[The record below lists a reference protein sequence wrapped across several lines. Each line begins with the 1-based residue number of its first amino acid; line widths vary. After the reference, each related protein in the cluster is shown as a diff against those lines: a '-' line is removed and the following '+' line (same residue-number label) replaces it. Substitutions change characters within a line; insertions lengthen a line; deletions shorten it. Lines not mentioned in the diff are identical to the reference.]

1 MPQTRRQAHE
11 AEHADGAHSRPD
23 ALSLSLPEDV
33 DLEALSEL
41 LPDTNITSPTSDIII
56 SVYRLLIAQAL
67 EGRSIALELDEA
79 RAEIDKK
86 EVELDQALQ
95 DKETASRDFEE
106 ALEGVQNELKEVRQE
121 RDQLGSITTLQTQI
135 QDLLSSQNASS
146 SEVEVLK
153 RRVEDTEREK
163 RDLVAV
169 ITRLKQDGIQQD
181 EEIQTLRVNLKEAR
195 QEHLVL
201 ESQVRELRSGETA
214 TKFKIESLSQQ
225 LQLAQAE
232 AERTNNELTVKSE
245 DFSKYRRE
253 KHAELAN
260 VQASLDALTETHAVT
275 QTSLKSL
282 QSSHTAQN
290 HQLTQALSRVQNLQ
304 GQLADQEAT
313 YSSEANSLRRLVT
326 MLEDREK
333 QNKAMLEGLER
344 EWDDHREK
352 SAQKEMALKEER
364 EHERKAREISEKKA
378 EQLEAILNR
387 MERGELPITMRGT
400 PGTPFRTPSSSDL
413 VDGGMLSLSPTVA
426 MASKTQRKGKGFTE
440 VYADYVR
447 LQEEY
452 AAKCAEYDHMDRT
465 LSSVLGQIEER
476 APILSQQ
483 RVEYERLKSEATQ
496 LASQLAQAISDRDA
510 QANLVSENVQKL
522 QKSTRENDLLQKQLN
537 DLGRQVQALLREVSR
552 RDDPTIPSDEDLDA
566 MHIVPAEDTEAVI
579 TNHLVLF
586 KSVGGLQEQNQKLL
600 KIVREMG
607 RKMET
612 EERDYREAMEREQ
625 AEAIQE
631 AHAAIQDMASQL
643 DLQKKSSDNLI
654 KAYVKERDAL
664 RDMLAKEKAGDTA
677 PVNGVSE
684 QEHVTSAPADVV
696 QELADTQSQFEAYR
710 LEMGIDTSNLQKA
723 LAVSQKE
730 ASGLAVSLAKANA
743 QLEYLAERHR
753 TDQDQLTR
761 HDRDLAA
768 LNKRY
773 QDAYDR
779 FTRAEIESNRATEEL
794 QVVTGRFEQLRN
806 DCANLKAE
814 KKVSEGIQNRLVEE
828 NKTLAL
834 ERSKLSDLMSNVQKM
849 HNDLERSGENDRRR
863 LESQLQGLESQ
874 TSDLRVQLSQERDN
888 IRHLTLQKEIELKEL
903 QMRIDKSLQEH
914 SKTREALVGAETS
927 KKHLEER
934 VEELTRQQQG
944 NEEKLAVYE
953 RHSSGSS
960 GVGPSSHS
968 DLPHEQQ
975 LEAEVAELRSTLRV
989 TEVDLATARNHVQQF
1004 QEISRA
1010 NEEALANLNN
1020 TFDEYKMTMEGQIA
1034 RHESHCQ
1041 ALKEK
1046 LEAAEGQLTEL
1057 TVKYNDLQRSFEA
1070 ERVAWAN
1077 DKKTLEGT
1085 IVDMSTS
1092 EKNSESDRTSRE
1104 NEVRQQEERARA
1116 AEERYSNE
1124 VIAHAESMKT
1134 IENLKRDLVAAQA
1147 TSRENLTAAETAK
1160 VNLTTSESSWK
1171 HQREALEKEIA
1182 DLTARTQDLNSQN
1195 ALLHSHLESVSN
1207 QANRIKLAAESSSSG
1222 NGEGDGPGDVDTKL
1236 SELRSVVSYLRK
1248 EKEIVDLQL
1257 ELSKQENSRLK
1268 AQVDYLS
1275 QSLEDV
1281 RATLSE
1287 EREKAVETAASA
1299 VQHAELLERINQLN
1313 LLRESNATLRADSE
1327 RHAKRARELDSKL
1340 KQLSQELDPAKEQAR
1355 LAQAELQACKAQIG
1369 RLEEEGRKW
1378 QERNAQLLSKY
1389 DRIDPAEVAALRD
1402 EIEQLNS
1409 QKAELERQKIEADQA
1424 SSGHSDSVKVAE
1436 ERIKTLEENIRKSEE
1451 TVQKVRDHV
1460 KRNLTIFNNKL
1471 ASADAQKKALEEEKS
1486 KLLEKVNEL
1495 EKTISDHQQAPNDAA
1510 NPTGSS
1516 EEIVSQAATIVSVSS
1531 SSSYLFYSQKDQA
1544 SLLEERDKLLAEKT
1558 SWEKQH
1564 ASVSADSSTTDE
1576 AKSAWEVEKA
1586 SLLQARDEALTK
1598 LKVVSEEAAKVTE
1611 EAKNFK
1617 RQSEKFQARIS
1628 DMMKAKAAEEE
1639 RQAGLPKPESSGL
1652 SEEAAKQHAEELRA
1666 LEMRLVASHQKEL
1679 AAAREAAVAGLKA
1692 NSSEDKDKKDEIA
1705 SAVSAAIA
1713 EHEKTWTAKQATE
1726 IEAAIERGRME
1737 QVAKGKLKDAQLVRA
1752 QKKVKDLEAQIL
1764 EWRTAGLVPEV
1775 VPATPTTTTT
1785 PSNPITAASTSN
1797 APAPS
1802 AAKATAA
1809 STTNAP
1815 VPPAAK
1821 STTATP
1827 LPRKPSLGPA
1837 SAGTVVRGGAVPRGM
1852 RVPPRGGMGRGVASR
1867 PAAPAAA
1874 AAAAAASTGGVSII
1888 GAANKRP
1895 REPEPPASDD
1905 SLAKRLKPADGTTTP
1920 KPPVTIRRPAPGPP
1934 A

>member
-11 AEHADGAHSRPD
+11 AEHSEVAHSHPD
-23 ALSLSLPEDV
+23 ELSFSLPEDV

-41 LPDTNITSPTSDIII
+41 LPDTNITSPTSDTII
-56 SVYRLLIAQAL
+56 SVYRLLLAQAL

-79 RAEIDKK
+79 RAEIDRK

-95 DKETASRDFEE
+95 DKETASRELEE
-106 ALEGVQNELKEVRQE
+106 VLERVQNELNQVKQE
-121 RDQLGSITTLQTQI
+121 RDQLGSVVSGKFFI
-135 QDLLSSQNASS
+135 QNLSSSQNASS
-146 SEVEVLK
+146 SEVENLK

-163 RDLVAV
+163 RDLVGV
-169 ITRLKQDGIQQD
+169 ISRLKQDGIQQD
-181 EEIQTLRVNLKEAR
+181 EEIHTLRVNLKEAR
-195 QEHLVL
+195 QEHLAL

-214 TKFKIESLSQQ
+214 TKYKIESLSQQ

-232 AERTNNELTVKSE
+232 AERTNNDLTAKSE

-260 VQASLDALTETHAVT
+260 VQASLDALTETHVAT
-275 QTSLKSL
+275 QASLKSL
-282 QSSHTAQN
+282 QSSHTTQS
-290 HQLTQALSRVQNLQ
+290 HQLTQTLSRVQSLQ

-333 QNKAMLEGLER
+333 QNKEMLEGLER
-344 EWDDHREK
+344 EWDEHRDRY
-352 SAQKEMALKEER
+352 AQKEILLKEEIER
-364 EHERKAREISEKKA
+364 ERKAREVAEKKT
-378 EQLEAILNR
+378 EQLEAVLDR
-387 MERGELPITMRGT
+387 MERGELPIPMRGT

-413 VDGGMLSLSPTVA
+413 VDGGILSLSPTVA
-426 MASKTQRKGKGFTE
+426 MASKTQRRGKGFTE

-483 RVEYERLKSEATQ
+483 RAEYERLKSEAAQ
-496 LASQLAQAISDRDA
+496 LASQLAQAISDRDG
-510 QANLVSENVQKL
+510 QANLASDNAQKL
-522 QKSTRENDLLQKQLN
+522 QKSTRENELLQKQLD
-537 DLGRQVQALLREVSR
+537 DLGRQVQGLLREVSR

-566 MHIVPAEDTEAVI
+566 MGIAPAEDTEAVI

-586 KSVGGLQEQNQKLL
+586 RSVGSLQEQNQKLL

-607 RKMET
+607 RKMEA

-625 AEAIQE
+625 AEAIKE
-631 AHAAIQDMASQL
+631 AHAAIQDMVAQL
-643 DLQKKSSDNLI
+643 DMQKKSSDNLI

-664 RDMLAKEKAGDTA
+664 RDMLAKEKAGNTA
-677 PVNGVSE
+677 VVNGASE
-684 QEHVTSAPADVV
+684 QQNVQAPTDIM

-723 LAVSQKE
+723 LAASQKE

-753 TDQDQLTR
+753 TDQDQLSR
-761 HDRDLAA
+761 HDRDLAV

-779 FTRAEIESNRATEEL
+779 FTRAEIESNRATEEI
-794 QVVTGRFEQLRN
+794 QVAAGRIEQLRN

-814 KKVSEGIQNRLVEE
+814 KKIWEGIQNRLVEE

-863 LESQLQGLESQ
+863 LESQLQGLENQ
-874 TSDLRVQLSQERDN
+874 TSDLRAQLSQERDN
-888 IRHLTLQKEIELKEL
+888 VRHLTLQKEIEFKEL
-903 QMRIDKSLQEH
+903 QMRIDKNLQEH

-934 VEELTRQQQG
+934 VQELMRQLQG

-953 RHSSGSS
+953 RRSSGIN
-960 GVGPSSHS
+960 GVGQSSNS
-968 DLPHEQQ
+968 DLSHEQQ
-975 LEAEVAELRSTLRV
+975 LEAEVAELRSSLRV
-989 TEVDLATARNHVQQF
+989 TEVDLATARTHVQQF

-1010 NEEALANLNN
+1010 NEEALTNLNN
-1020 TFDEYKMTMEGQIA
+1020 TYDEYKMTMEGQIA
-1034 RHESHCQ
+1034 RHKSDFQ

-1046 LEAAEGQLTEL
+1046 LETAEGQLTEF
-1057 TVKYNDLQRSFEA
+1057 TAKYNDLQKSFEA

-1077 DKKTLEGT
+1077 DKKTLEDT

-1104 NEVRQQEERARA
+1104 NEVRRQEERAKA

-1134 IENLKRDLVAAQA
+1134 IETLKRDLAAAQTTA
-1147 TSRENLTAAETAK
+1147 RDNLTAVETAK

-1171 HQREALEKEIA
+1171 HQKEALEKEIA
-1182 DLTARTQDLNSQN
+1182 DLAARTQDLNSQN

-1222 NGEGDGPGDVDTKL
+1222 SGEGDGPGDVDTKL

-1257 ELSKQENSRLK
+1257 ELSKQENSRVK
-1268 AQVDYLS
+1268 AQVDHLS

-1281 RATLSE
+1281 RATLSQ

-1299 VQHAELLERINQLN
+1299 VQHAELLERTNQLN
-1313 LLRESNATLRADSE
+1313 LLRESNATLRTNSE
-1327 RHAKRARELDSKL
+1327 RHAERVLELENKL
-1340 KQLSQELDPAKEQAR
+1340 KQLSQELDPAKEQTR
-1355 LAQAELQACKAQIG
+1355 LAQAELQVCKAQIA

-1378 QERNAQLLSKY
+1378 QDRNAQLLSKY

-1402 EIEQLNS
+1402 EIEQLKS
-1409 QKAELERQKIEADQA
+1409 QKAELERQKLEADQT
-1424 SSGHSDSVKVAE
+1424 SSGHSDSLKAAE
-1436 ERIKTLEENIRKSEE
+1436 ERIKTLEENVRKSEE
-1451 TVQKVRDHV
+1451 TVQKLREHV

-1471 ASADAQKKALEEEKS
+1471 TTADAQKKALEEEKS
-1486 KLLEKVNEL
+1486 KLQEKVKEL
-1495 EKTISDHQQAPNDAA
+1495 EKTISDHQAQNDTAA
-1510 NPTGSS
+1510 SSTGSS
-1516 EEIVSQAATIVSVSS
+1516 EEVASQAAAIVA
-1531 SSSYLFYSQKDQA
+1531 LQ
-1544 SLLEERDKLLAEKT
+1544 EERNKLLAEKS
-1558 SWEKQH
+1558 SWEKQP
-1564 ASVSADSSTTDE
+1564 ASAPADPSTMDE
-1576 AKSAWEVEKA
+1576 AKSAWEAEKV
-1586 SLLQARDEALTK
+1586 SLTQARDEALAK
-1598 LKVVSEEAAKVTE
+1598 LKTASEEAAKVAE

-1617 RQSEKFQARIS
+1617 RQSQEKFQARIS

-1639 RQAGLPKPESSGL
+1639 RQAGLSKPETSSPL
-1652 SEEAAKQHAEELRA
+1652 SQEAAKQHAEELRA
-1666 LEMRLVASHQKEL
+1666 LEAKLKVTHQKEL
-1679 AAAREAAVAGLKA
+1679 AAAREAAAAEVLLKA
-1692 NSSEDKDKKDEIA
+1692 KSSADNKDEIA

-1713 EHEKTWTAKQATE
+1713 EHEKTWTTKQAAE

-1764 EWRTAGLVPEV
+1764 EWRTAGLIPEA
-1775 VPATPTTTTT
+1775 VPATPTTATA
-1785 PSNPITAASTSN
+1785 PSNPALAASTSTVPVTATLATTAPTSTASPITAA
-1797 APAPS
+1797 PL
-1802 AAKATAA
+1802 AAKATA
-1809 STTNAP
+1809 P
-1815 VPPAAK
+1815 I
-1821 STTATP
+1821 
-1827 LPRKPSLGPA
+1827 PRKPSLGPTPT
-1837 SAGTVVRGGAVPRGM
+1837 GPVVRGGAAIRGA
-1852 RVPPRGGMGRGVASR
+1852 RIPPRGGMGRGAAAPR
-1867 PAAPAAA
+1867 PAAPAVA
-1874 AAAAAASTGGVSII
+1874 AAAAAASTGGVSIM

-1895 REPEPPASDD
+1895 REQETPASDD
-1905 SLAKRLKPADGTTTP
+1905 SLAKRLKPAEGTATP
-1920 KPPVTIRRPAPGPP
+1920 RPPVTIRRPAPGPP
-1934 A
+1934 S

>member
-11 AEHADGAHSRPD
+11 AENADGARSHLD
-23 ALSLSLPEDV
+23 ELSLSLPEDI
-33 DLEALSEL
+33 DSEALSEL
-41 LPDTNITSPTSDIII
+41 LPDTNITSPTSDTII
-56 SVYRLLIAQAL
+56 SIYRLLLAQAL

-95 DKETASRDFEE
+95 DKETASRDLEE
-106 ALEGVQNELKEVRQE
+106 TLESVQNELNQVKQE
-121 RDQLGSITTLQTQI
+121 REQLAVSQTSLQVQI
-135 QDLLSSQNASS
+135 HNLLSSQNASL
-146 SEVEVLK
+146 SEVDNLK
-153 RRVEDTEREK
+153 RRIEDTEREK
-163 RDLVAV
+163 RDLVGV
-169 ITRLKQDGIQQD
+169 IGRLKQDGTQQD

-195 QEHLVL
+195 QEHLTL

-214 TKFKIESLSQQ
+214 TNYKIESLSQQ

-260 VQASLDALTETHAVT
+260 VQASLDALTETHAAA
-275 QTSLKSL
+275 QSSLKSL

-290 HQLTQALSRVQNLQ
+290 HQLTQALSRVQSLQ

-333 QNKAMLEGLER
+333 QNKEMLEGLER
-344 EWDDHREK
+344 EWDEHRDK
-352 SAQKEMALKEER
+352 SARKETVLREEIER
-364 EHERKAREISEKKA
+364 ERKAREVAEKKA
-378 EQLEAILNR
+378 EQLEGVLDR
-387 MERGELPITMRGT
+387 MERGELPIPMRGT
-400 PGTPFRTPSSSDL
+400 PGTPFRTPSSSNL
-413 VDGGMLSLSPTVA
+413 VDGNIISLSPTVA

-452 AAKCAEYDHMDRT
+452 AAKCAEYDYMDRT

-483 RVEYERLKSEATQ
+483 RAEYERLKSEAAQ
-496 LASQLAQAISDRDA
+496 LASQLAQAINDRDV
-510 QANLVSENVQKL
+510 QTNLASDNTQKL
-522 QKSTRENDLLQKQLN
+522 QKSIRENELLQKQLY
-537 DLGRQVQALLREVSR
+537 DLGRQVQGLLREVSR
-552 RDDPTIPSDEDLDA
+552 RDDPTIPSDEDLDT
-566 MHIVPAEDTEAVI
+566 MGITPAEDTEAVI
-579 TNHLVLF
+579 SNHLVLF
-586 KSVGGLQEQNQKLL
+586 RSVGGLQEQNQKLL

-607 RKMET
+607 RKMEA
-612 EERDYREAMEREQ
+612 EERDYREAMEQEQ
-625 AEAIQE
+625 AEAIKE
-631 AHAAIQDMASQL
+631 AHAAIQDMATQL
-643 DLQKKSSDNLI
+643 DMQKKSSDNLI

-664 RDMLAKEKAGDTA
+664 RDMLAREKAGSTA
-677 PVNGVSE
+677 AVNGALEQQNITTGSE
-684 QEHVTSAPADVV
+684 DVV

-723 LAVSQKE
+723 LVASQKE

-753 TDQDQLTR
+753 TDQDQLSR

-768 LNKRY
+768 LSKRY

-794 QVVTGRFEQLRN
+794 QVATGRVEQLRN

-814 KKVSEGIQNRLVEE
+814 KKIWESIQIRLVEE

-834 ERSKLSDLMSNVQKM
+834 ERSKLSDLMSNVQRM

-863 LESQLQGLESQ
+863 LENQLQGLESQ

-888 IRHLTLQKEIELKEL
+888 LRHLTLQKEIELKEL
-903 QMRIDKSLQEH
+903 QMRIDKNLQEH
-914 SKTREALVGAETS
+914 SKTREGLVSAETS
-927 KKHLEER
+927 KRHLEER
-934 VEELTRQQQG
+934 VEELTRQLQG
-944 NEEKLAVYE
+944 NEEKIAVYE
-953 RHSSGSS
+953 RRSS
-960 GVGPSSHS
+960 GVNGVGQSLNP
-968 DLPHEQQ
+968 DLTHEQQ
-975 LEAEVAELRSTLRV
+975 LEAEVAELRSSLRV
-989 TEVDLATARNHVQQF
+989 TEVDLATARTHVQQF

-1010 NEEALANLNN
+1010 NEEALANLNS
-1020 TFDEYKMTMEGQIA
+1020 TYDEYKMTMERQIA
-1034 RHESHCQ
+1034 RHESECQ

-1046 LEAAEGQLTEL
+1046 LETAEGQLRES
-1057 TVKYNDLQRSFEA
+1057 TVKYNDLHKSFEA

-1077 DKKTLEGT
+1077 DKKTLEDT

-1116 AEERYSNE
+1116 AEDRYSNE
-1124 VIAHAESMKT
+1124 VIAHADSMKT
-1134 IENLKRDLVAAQA
+1134 IEVLKRDLVAAQA
-1147 TSRENLTAAETAK
+1147 TARDNLTAAETAK
-1160 VNLTTSESSWK
+1160 VNLATSESSWK
-1171 HQREALEKEIA
+1171 HQKEALEKEIA

-1195 ALLHSHLESVSN
+1195 ALLHNHLESVSN
-1207 QANRIKLAAESSSSG
+1207 QANRIKLAAESSSSS
-1222 NGEGDGPGDVDTKL
+1222 NGECDGSGDVDTKL

-1268 AQVDYLS
+1268 AQVDHLS
-1275 QSLEDV
+1275 QSLEEV
-1281 RATLSE
+1281 RTTLSE
-1287 EREKAVETAASA
+1287 EREKTVASVASA
-1299 VQHAELLERINQLN
+1299 AQHTELLERINQLN

-1327 RHAKRARELDSKL
+1327 RHAKRARELDNKL
-1340 KQLSQELDPAKEQAR
+1340 RQLSQDLDPAKEQAR
-1355 LAQAELQACKAQIG
+1355 LAQAELQACKAQIA

-1402 EIEQLNS
+1402 EIEQLKS
-1409 QKAELERQKIEADQA
+1409 QKVELERLKIEADQA
-1424 SSGHSDSVKVAE
+1424 SSGHSDSLKAAE
-1436 ERIKTLEENIRKSEE
+1436 ERIKTLEENVRRSEE
-1451 TVQKVRDHV
+1451 TAQKVRDHV

-1471 ASADAQKKALEEEKS
+1471 ANADAQKKALEEERS
-1486 KLLEKVNEL
+1486 KLQEKVKEL
-1495 EKTISDHQQAPNDAA
+1495 EKTISDHQQASNDVVA
-1510 NPTGSS
+1510 TSIGSS
-1516 EEIVSQAATIVSVSS
+1516 EGIVSQAATIAA
-1531 SSSYLFYSQKDQA
+1531 LQ
-1544 SLLEERDKLLAEKT
+1544 EERDKLLTEK
-1558 SWEKQH
+1558 SIWEKQP
-1564 ASVSADSSTTDE
+1564 ASTPANSSATDE
-1576 AKSAWEVEKA
+1576 AKSAWEAEKA
-1586 SLLQARDEALTK
+1586 SLIQARDEALIK
-1598 LKVVSEEAAKVTE
+1598 LKTATEEAAKVAE

-1617 RQSEKFQARIS
+1617 RQSEKFQVRIS

-1639 RQAGLPKPESSGL
+1639 RQAGLPKAETSGPL
-1652 SEEAAKQHAEELRA
+1652 SEEAVKRHAEELRA
-1666 LEMRLVASHQKEL
+1666 LEMKLRASHQKEL
-1679 AAAREAAVAGLKA
+1679 AAAREAAATEALLKA
-1692 NSSEDKDKKDEIA
+1692 KSSEDNKTEIT

-1713 EHEKTWTAKQATE
+1713 EHEKTWTAKQAGE

-1764 EWRTAGLVPEV
+1764 EWRTAGLVPEA
-1775 VPATPTTTTT
+1775 VPATPTTTTA
-1785 PSNPITAASTSN
+1785 PSNSALAASTSTVPATPTII
-1797 APAPS
+1797 APTSTGSS
-1802 AAKATAA
+1802 ASAATAA
-1809 STTNAP
+1809 
-1815 VPPAAK
+1815 K
-1821 STTATP
+1821 TTATP
-1827 LPRKPSLGPA
+1827 LPRKPSLGPPPTGPA
-1837 SAGTVVRGGAVPRGM
+1837 ARGGAMVRGT
-1852 RVPPRGGMGRGVASR
+1852 RVPPRGGMGRGAAQR

-1874 AAAAAASTGGVSII
+1874 AAAAAASAGGVSII
-1888 GAANKRP
+1888 GAATKRP
-1895 REPEPPASDD
+1895 REPETPASDD
-1905 SLAKRLKPADGTTTP
+1905 SLAKRLKPAEGTAIS

-1934 A
+1934 S